1 MPVKYSESKNKWC
14 FGSNCTFS
22 SKENAEKAEK
32 AYYASMENK
41 KTKSSDLIK
50 SLDEDKR
57 LFTSVV
63 IKANYRDSDAD
74 GFEDYWSK
82 EVVEQAAHDFMLK
95 CQQGNIFHS
104 LNVDLIKFVESYIAP
119 CDFEMGNGVVNKGDW
134 GATAFI
140 PDDTLWAMCKSGDFQ
155 GFSVGCGAIVEE
167 EE

>member
-1 MPVKYSESKNKWC
+1 MPVKKNLNGNDWC
-14 FGSNCTFS
+14 MGAQCGYKTKSD
-22 SKENAEKAEK
+22 AEAAER

-57 LFTSVV
+57 LFSSVV
-63 IKANYRDSDAD
+63 IKANYRDLDAD
-74 GFEDYWSK
+74 GFEDYWPK

-104 LNVDLIKFVESYIAP
+104 LNVNLIKFVESYIAP

-134 GATAFI
+134 VATAFI